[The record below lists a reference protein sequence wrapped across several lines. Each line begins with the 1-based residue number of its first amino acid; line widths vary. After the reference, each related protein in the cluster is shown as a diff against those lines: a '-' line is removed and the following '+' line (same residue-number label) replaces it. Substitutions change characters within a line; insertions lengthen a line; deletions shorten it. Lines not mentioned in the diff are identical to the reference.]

1 MPSNDAANGFDINEQ
16 MANFIA
22 IKNNADNANVP
33 VWICTTQ
40 PRNAFSTSGNLIQTG
55 VRDSIFS
62 YFGSF
67 AIDFWNGCVD
77 ANNDI
82 DPQYDSG
89 DGTHLNNAGHRI
101 LNNEVINAGILNLLA
116 DTIAYTDQILTD
128 LYLENASICGDS
140 NTTINA
146 VITNIGL
153 NSSKQLVLIL
163 KYLIISY

>member
-82 DPQYDSG
+82 DPQ
-89 DGTHLNNAGHRI
+89 
-101 LNNEVINAGILNLLA
+101 
-116 DTIAYTDQILTD
+116 
-128 LYLENASICGDS
+128 
-140 NTTINA
+140 
-146 VITNIGL
+146 
-153 NSSKQLVLIL
+153 
-163 KYLIISY
+163 